1 VSSVL
6 TALLRLTK
14 DYVGLML
21 FVVIPVIILS
31 IVFAWKYR
39 ASNTKAKYSPE
50 FAHSTFLELIWWTI
64 PIIIIAIL
72 AVITWTTS
80 HRYDPY
86 RPLDIKTKPIII
98 QVIAL
103 NWKWLFIYPEQNIAT
118 VNFVEFPANVPV
130 RFFITADAPM
140 NSFQIPQLAGQ
151 IYAMPGMRTELNLI
165 AAEPGDYMGMSTNY
179 SGIGFNGMSFNA
191 KATTQEEFNA
201 WVKSAQHS
209 QQKLTQETYTQL
221 AKPSENNPVATYSSV
236 SKDLFNN
243 VIMSFMMPMPQQKV
257 KP

>member
-1 VSSVL
+1 MVNLGVL
-6 TALLRLTK
+6 SPHGIIASDERLLLITA
-14 DYVGLML
+14 VGLML

-118 VNFVEFPANVPV
+118 VNF
-130 RFFITADAPM
+130 RPM
-140 NSFQIPQLAGQ
+140 FLLDFLLP
-151 IYAMPGMRTELNLI
+151 
-165 AAEPGDYMGMSTNY
+165 
-179 SGIGFNGMSFNA
+179 
-191 KATTQEEFNA
+191 
-201 WVKSAQHS
+201 
-209 QQKLTQETYTQL
+209 
-221 AKPSENNPVATYSSV
+221 
-236 SKDLFNN
+236 
-243 VIMSFMMPMPQQKV
+243 PMHQ
-257 KP
+257 